1 VLIGAYICTE
11 RDLLGKSYGVETTSW
26 IQSLGSLVTSGFDTD
41 FVLLNQR
48 VKKLF
53 MDDKKYW
60 VGFNLIKG
68 IGAVRMQALINTFDD
83 LESAWKAAPV
93 DLAGAGLSL
102 KLIERIIQAREQV
115 DLEKVWARIKSQ
127 GIKILTWKDEAY
139 PQRLKEIEQPPPVLY
154 IRGEYLPDDLYAV
167 AIVGTR
173 RVTPYGRQ
181 ITEELSSYLA
191 SNGITVISGL
201 ARGVDAI
208 AHQTALKAG
217 GRTIGVLG
225 SGVDKIY
232 PPEHRQ
238 LAERMMESGAILS
251 DYAPGTPPDASNFP
265 PRNRIISGLSLAVVV
280 IEAGETSGALIT
292 AEFAAEQGREI
303 FAVPGSI
310 LAPQSKGTNK
320 LIQKGALPLLSVND
334 LMQALNLTRMG
345 EQKAVR
351 KIIPADETEAR
362 LMNVLGTE
370 PLHVDEI
377 RNQTELPIEKVSAA
391 LALMELKGM
400 VRQVG
405 GMNYVAVHEEESDY
419 LV

>member
-1 VLIGAYICTE
+1 
-11 RDLLGKSYGVETTSW
+11 
-26 IQSLGSLVTSGFDTD
+26 
-41 FVLLNQR
+41 
-48 VKKLF
+48 

-68 IGAVRMQALINTFDD
+68 IGAVRMQALINHFED
-83 LESAWKAAPV
+83 LEAAWKAAPV
-93 DLAGAGLSL
+93 DLARAGLSL
-102 KLIERIIQAREQV
+102 KLIERIVQARGQV
-115 DLEKVWARIKSQ
+115 DLEKVWAKIESQ

-154 IRGEYLPDDLYAV
+154 VRGDYLPDDLFSV

-191 SNGITVISGL
+191 ANGITVVSGL

-217 GRTIGVLG
+217 GRTLGVLG

-238 LAERMMESGAILS
+238 MAEQMMGQGAILS
-251 DYAPGTPPDASNFP
+251 DYSPGTPPDATNFP

-292 AEFAAEQGREI
+292 AEFAAEQGREV

-320 LIQKGALPLLSVND
+320 LIQRGALPLLSIND
-334 LMQALNLTRMG
+334 LMQALNLTRMD
-345 EQKAVR
+345 EHKAAR
-351 KIIPADETEAR
+351 KAIPADETEAR
-362 LMNVLGTE
+362 VMRILGPE

-377 RNQTELPIEKVSAA
+377 RNQTELPIEKVSAT

-405 GMNYVAVHEEESDY
+405 GMNYVAVREEQSDY

>member
-1 VLIGAYICTE
+1 MPSRPTNL
-11 RDLLGKSYGVETTSW
+11 
-26 IQSLGSLVTSGFDTD
+26 
-41 FVLLNQR
+41 
-48 VKKLF
+48 

-68 IGAVRMQALINTFDD
+68 IGAVRMQALIRHFGD
-83 LESAWKAAPV
+83 LESAWRGKPV

-102 KLIERIIQAREQV
+102 KLIERILQARENV
-115 DLEKVWARIKSQ
+115 DLDKVWARIVSQ
-127 GIKILTWKDEAY
+127 GIKILTWQDETY

-154 IRGEYLPDDLYAV
+154 LRGDYLPDDLYAV

-181 ITEELSSYLA
+181 ITEELSSFLA
-191 SNGITVISGL
+191 RNGITVVSGL

-208 AHQTALKAG
+208 AHQTALKGG

-238 LAERMMESGAILS
+238 MAEQMMTQGAVIS

-292 AEFAAEQGREI
+292 AEFAAEQGREV

-320 LIQKGALPLLSVND
+320 LIRNGALPLLSVDD

-345 EQKAVR
+345 EHKAAR
-351 KIIPADETEAR
+351 KIIPSDETEAR
-362 LMNVLGTE
+362 VINVLGPE

-391 LALMELKGM
+391 LVLMELKGM

-405 GMNYVAVHEEESDY
+405 GMNYVAVREEESDY
-419 LV
+419 SA